1 MKSGINT
8 VTHCALIVEVDGE
21 VWQVILT
28 GEESNQMLAHV
39 VALCGGS
46 LVVSEQ
52 AIESISLESV

>member
-21 VWQVILT
+21 VWQVLLT

-46 LVVSEQ
+46 LVTGDHP
-52 AIESISLESV
+52 IESISLEDA